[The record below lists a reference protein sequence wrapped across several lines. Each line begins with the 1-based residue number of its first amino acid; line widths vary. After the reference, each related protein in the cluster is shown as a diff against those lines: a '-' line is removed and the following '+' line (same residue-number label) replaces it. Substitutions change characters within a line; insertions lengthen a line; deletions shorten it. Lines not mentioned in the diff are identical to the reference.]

1 MASERHLHQLTG
13 CTPIPLAHYL
23 KALGILRIV
32 AEQVDPTAQGW
43 WAGDVFQLCTTLDR
57 KELLEFFLNKY
68 HPTPLVGPWG
78 ARSGFF
84 SSASE
89 KSAREAL
96 DLIVAS
102 SAERLA
108 PFREAIA
115 CVQDVLRVL
124 KLADKAETPEDKRRL
139 MMQCRASFPDS
150 LLPWLDATY
159 MLLDIETK
167 YPPLLGTGGNEGSG
181 SYMSGF
187 AQQVVSV
194 IVERSWD
201 HALPTSLFG
210 TTDLNQGSTQT
221 PGHFSPEA
229 AGGPNAASS
238 SEGGVAM
245 NPWGYLLMLEG
256 TLLFAAAAVKRME
269 HREGGTL
276 GYPFCVRQTG
286 VGYASAAATDEL
298 NSRAEMWLPLWSK
311 ASTTGELSALFAE
324 GRAQVGQRTARNG
337 VDFARAIAGL
347 GTDRGIDEFQRYAF
361 QQRNG
366 LSYFAIPLS
375 RFKTEH
381 NPQVNLLAEPRL
393 DRWLDSF
400 RRAASASEAPS
411 RAQRALRQ
419 LDTAIFDLCQS
430 KGRTRLQA
438 VVIALGEAEAVL
450 AISRKWR
457 EDAFQRPVPLL
468 SSQWLTDT
476 FDHTPEFRLAVSLA
490 GMFSASVGDFRQHL
504 EPIIVKGRSGVGQTR
519 WVEWNEDSDSQYRLV
534 WQVGSLESNLIAVVN
549 RRVIDA
555 VRCNSMADDHKTLVF
570 PADAYPYARLDDV
583 AAFLAG
589 VTDDQRLSALLR
601 GLILLDW
608 PDIRSKREWD
618 DSADERESI
627 RPSAGY
633 ALAKLCHSP
642 YSVPRPLP
650 RQPSSRAA
658 LDNLISIHIH
668 ESFIPL
674 EPKISRLLAAGRLED
689 ATPLA
694 ARRLRGS
701 SLPAAVEMLPRNPAM
716 ARRIAAALLFPLA
729 HHDIALLAESVLKP
743 LPTTV

>member
-1 MASERHLHQLTG
+1 MTSDRHTHSLTG
-13 CTPIPLAHYL
+13 CMPIPLAHYL

-32 AEQVDPTAQGW
+32 AEQVDSTTKGW
-43 WAGDVFQLCTTLDR
+43 WAGDVFQLRTTLDQS
-57 KELLEFFLNKY
+57 ELLEFFLNKY
-68 HPTPLVGPWG
+68 QPTPLVGPWG

-84 SSASE
+84 PSPSE

-96 DLIVAS
+96 DLISAS

-115 CVQDVLRVL
+115 CVQDVLGVL

-139 MMQCRASFPDS
+139 MMQCRASFPDG

-159 MLLDIETK
+159 MLLDTETK

-187 AQQVVSV
+187 AQLVVSV
-194 IVERSWD
+194 VVERSWD

-210 TTDLNQGSTQT
+210 TTDLNQGSSQT

-245 NPWGYLLMLEG
+245 NPWDYLLMLEG
-256 TLLFAAAAVKRME
+256 TLLFAAAAVKRLE

-286 VGYASAAATDEL
+286 VGYASAAATDEP
-298 NSRAEMWLPLWSK
+298 NSRAEMWLPLWAK
-311 ASTTGELSALFAE
+311 PSTTAELSALFAE

-337 VDFARAIAGL
+337 IDFARAIAGL

-375 RFKTEH
+375 RFNVEP

-400 RRAASASEAPS
+400 RRAASASVTPS

-419 LDTAIFDLCQS
+419 LDASIFDLCQN

-438 VVIALGEAEAVL
+438 VLIALGEAEAVL

-457 EDAFQRPVPLL
+457 EEAFQRPVPLL
-468 SSQWLTDT
+468 PPQWLADT
-476 FDHTPEFRLAVSLA
+476 FDQTPEFRLAASLA
-490 GMFSASVGDFRQHL
+490 GMYSGSVGDFRKYL
-504 EPIIVKGRSGVGQTR
+504 EHVIVKGRSGVGQTR
-519 WVEWNEDSDSQYRLV
+519 WVEWNEDSDAQCRIV
-534 WQVGSLESNLIAVVN
+534 WQAGSLENNLIAVVN

-555 VRCNSMADDHKTLVF
+555 VRCNAVADDHKTLVF
-570 PADAYPYARLDDV
+570 PAEAYPHARLDDV
-583 AAFLAG
+583 TAFLARE
-589 VTDDQRLSALLR
+589 TDDQRLSALLR
-601 GLILLDW
+601 GLMLLDW
-608 PDIRSKREWD
+608 PAVRMDTELGDFRGEVASVRL
-618 DSADERESI
+618 
-627 RPSAGY
+627 SAGY

-642 YSVPRPLP
+642 YHVR
-650 RQPSSRAA
+650 
-658 LDNLISIHIH
+658 
-668 ESFIPL
+668 ESFVSL
-674 EPKISRLLAAGRLED
+674 EPKISRLLVAGRFGD
-689 ATPLA
+689 ATRLA
-694 ARRLRGS
+694 ARRLMGS
-701 SLPAAVEMLPRNPAM
+701 SLPAAVKMVPGSAAK

-729 HHDIALLAESVLKP
+729 HHDIELLADSVLKP
-743 LPTTV
+743 SPVNV